1 MSTDTIDGAFDSI
14 ESAQDFMNVLA
25 ETILDA
31 MKDLHYQRQLAS
43 NEGQERRAR
52 ALELAIYK
60 AKVLV
65 CYVHKIRRT
74 LNDQRILRPLVQNE
88 RLTVEH
94 LIATM

>member
-60 AKVLV
+60 AKVLG
-65 CYVHKIRRT
+65 CYVHNSRRT
-74 LNDQRILRPLVQNE
+74 LNDLRMLRRLVQNE